1 MDEVNRNPDLLPNSS
16 LVFDFPGG
24 GCKTVPQLYNLLHF
38 SKENH
43 DVHPNY
49 KCAEENECILILSG
63 PNWAIS
69 EMVGTLL
76 NFFMFQ
82 TVRFF
87 VLWVC
92 KKLLLSCYNSL
103 MLGIVIEGYYLES

>member
-24 GCKTVPQLYNLLHF
+24 GCKTVPKLYNSLHF
-38 SKENH
+38 SIENH
-43 DVHPNY
+43 DAHPNY
-49 KCAEENECILILSG
+49 NCDEESECILILSG

-69 EMVGTLL
+69 EMVGTFL

-87 VLWVC
+87 CVVGLQEIATQ
-92 KKLLLSCYNSL
+92 LLQFLDARNCD
-103 MLGIVIEGYYLES
+103 